1 MTVLP
6 NPYKRCTPIITSNP
20 FVSAFLIMIGSNAT
34 CADVFFSGHAAMMGL
49 CCMIFTSSM
58 SRRLTLLKIL
68 VYIVT
73 FVGWTIIIATRFH
86 YTLDVFYGAV
96 LSIVIW
102 KVYHVII
109 YANFAKNN
117 IFIVWFEGRR
127 LMSDEE
133 ILKREKEEFQA
144 NLLNEKIT
152 QEIFDSLSLTSDLQF
167 NESMET
173 PKGTNE
179 RSFLL

>member
-49 CCMIFTSSM
+49 CCMLFTSSM
-58 SRRLTLLKIL
+58 ARRLSLLKII

-73 FVGWTIIIATRFH
+73 FIGWTIIVATRFH

-102 KVYHVII
+102 NVYHVII
-109 YANFAKNN
+109 HANFAKNN
-117 IFIVWFEGRR
+117 ILIVWFEGRR
-127 LMSDEE
+127 FMSDEE
-133 ILKREKEEFQA
+133 IVKREKEEFQA
-144 NLLNEKIT
+144 VLLNEKIT
-152 QEIFDSLSLTSDLQF
+152 IEIFEQLSFSPTEQVSEQL
-167 NESMET
+167 ESARN
-173 PKGTNE
+173 NE